1 MAFYYTGTHYTRAT
15 LWQPYTILLTHQ
27 NTNVGGHG
35 SSPQNIDNHVKSVL
49 FSSNN
54 NVHKILSWQN
64 VYNIV
69 YSQAVTHPSTNT
81 TQCCLTSVIGRE
93 LVLSTWYG
101 RRQFMYVRIAGP
113 TKKNWNLLSSPILTD
128 MVLFKVAWP
137 SGLRR
142 WFKAPVSSGAWVR
155 IPPLPKKFC
164 QKLKGDTRIWTMDL
178 SDCSRL
184 LYHWAIS
191 PGLQKPVF
199 RSAQHIHWQVTGH
212 PGGHF
217 A

>member
-93 LVLSTWYG
+93 LVFSTWYG
-101 RRQFMYVRIAGP
+101 RRHFGLKRYHTLSDWSTLSPHVNKNLFLYNCLIHVKQWTLICPQPFTFPMVFGP
-113 TKKNWNLLSSPILTD
+113 RQISGEKDWPTAQSIPRRSPIQVLTPPN
-128 MVLFKVAWP
+128 VA
-137 SGLRR
+137 
-142 WFKAPVSSGAWVR
+142 
-155 IPPLPKKFC
+155 
-164 QKLKGDTRIWTMDL
+164 
-178 SDCSRL
+178 
-184 LYHWAIS
+184 
-191 PGLQKPVF
+191 
-199 RSAQHIHWQVTGH
+199 
-212 PGGHF
+212 
-217 A
+217 